1 MAKRV
6 KGKLHKG
13 ARGGKYRVVSG
24 RKVYVTTKTKA
35 KRRVRAKVA
44 RTGPGKPRREVMA
57 PVKPG
62 DFPVNAH
69 FRSACAKN
77 EKRRAPDVYLQLLCR
92 QAKTRGIVAK
102 YRRIIAAIE
111 PEYLAANDTP
121 ERIMDYWSLYRQPVG
136 PYSASPAQE
145 AEFVAYGRANG
156 LRNEAAT
163 GEAIMRALAPKDAAL
178 LLRTMG

>member
-6 KGKLHKG
+6 KKGKLHTG

-24 RKVYVTTKTKA
+24 RKVYVTAKKKA
-35 KRRVRAKVA
+35 KRRVRDKVVCDN
-44 RTGPGKPRREVMA
+44 KKVMA

-69 FRSACAKN
+69 FRSACTKN
-77 EKRRAPDVYLQLLCR
+77 EKRRKPDVYLQLLCR
-92 QAKTRGIVAK
+92 QAKTRGVVAK

-111 PEYLAANDTP
+111 PKYLADNDTP
-121 ERIMDYWSLYRQPVG
+121 ERIMHYWSLFRQPVG

-145 AEFVAYGRANG
+145 AEFIAYARANG
-156 LRNEAAT
+156 MLNEDAT
-163 GEAIMRALAPKDAAL
+163 GQAIMRALAPKDAAL
-178 LLRTMG
+178 FRRTTV